1 MTTMRYNY
9 GWDCPW
15 EDKPEIEDDPY
26 IEDKIKDRG

>member
-1 MTTMRYNY
+1 MGQINY

-26 IEDKIKDRG
+26 IEDKIKDRS